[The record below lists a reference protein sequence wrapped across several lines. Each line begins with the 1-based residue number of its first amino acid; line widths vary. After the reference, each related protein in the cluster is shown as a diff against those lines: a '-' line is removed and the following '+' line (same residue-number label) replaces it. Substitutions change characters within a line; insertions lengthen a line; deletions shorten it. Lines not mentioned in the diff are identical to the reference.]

1 MESVLALHLKNAPKP
16 VMKLRDIVAQCL
28 VTDEGIK
35 AQETYL
41 NGVSPE
47 GNALLDRAEVAK
59 IVRKI
64 AQAKG
69 LTIPAMVKTISIA
82 KVVLDVQR
90 DRLGLKVDRRGRID
104 MLALENEAKASD
116 PGEGATAD

>member
-41 NGVSPE
+41 NGESPE

-64 AQAKG
+64 AQTKG
-69 LTIPAMVKTISIA
+69 LTIPAAVKTISIA
-82 KVVLDVQR
+82 KVILDVQR
-90 DRLGLKVDRRGRID
+90 TRLDLKVDRRGKID
-104 MLALENEAKASD
+104 MLALTHSE
-116 PGEGATAD
+116 

>member
-1 MESVLALHLKNAPKP
+1 MQSVLALHIKNAPKP

-28 VTDEGIK
+28 VTDEGIA
-35 AQETYL
+35 AQEKYL

-64 AQAKG
+64 AQGKG
-69 LTIPAMVKTISIA
+69 LTIPDTVKTISIA

-90 DRLGLKVDRRGRID
+90 TRLDLRVDRRGRID
-104 MLALENEAKASD
+104 MLALENEAKAS
-116 PGEGATAD
+116 ESAEAQAD